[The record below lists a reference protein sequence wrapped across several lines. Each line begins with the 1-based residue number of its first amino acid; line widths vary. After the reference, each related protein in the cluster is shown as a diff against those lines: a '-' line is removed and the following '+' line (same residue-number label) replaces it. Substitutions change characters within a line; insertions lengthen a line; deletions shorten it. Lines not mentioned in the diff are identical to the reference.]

1 MKLLVKRL
9 RDGAVIPKRAT
20 EGSAGH
26 DLYAL
31 LNTPVTIRPGG
42 LVKIPTGIAIELPSA
57 DYAAFVY
64 ARSGLAIKFGIAPSN
79 CVGVVDSDY
88 RGELI
93 VGLTNHGS
101 QPYTIENGER
111 IAQLII
117 APVVLPEILE
127 CDELGNTKRSAGGF
141 GSTGKR

>member
-31 LNTPVTIRPGG
+31 LDEPVTVRPGG
-42 LVKIPTGIAIELPSA
+42 LVRIPTGIAIALPCP

-79 CVGVVDSDY
+79 CVGVIDSDY
-88 RGELI
+88 RGEVI
-93 VGLTNHGS
+93 VGLTNHS
-101 QPYTIENGER
+101 SEPYTIQNGER
-111 IAQLII
+111 IAQMIL
-117 APVVLPEILE
+117 APVVLPEIIESDTL
-127 CDELGNTKRSAGGF
+127 DDTARGAGGF
-141 GSTGKR
+141 GSTGR

>member
-1 MKLLVKRL
+1 MKLMVKRL
-9 RDGAVIPKRAT
+9 REGAVLPKRAT

-31 LNTPVTIRPGG
+31 LEEPVIVRPGG
-42 LVKIPTGIAIELPSA
+42 LVKIPTGLAISLPSP

-64 ARSGLAIKFGIAPSN
+64 ARSGLAIKFGVAPSN
-79 CVGVVDSDY
+79 CVGVIDSDY

-93 VGLTNHGS
+93 VGLTNHS
-101 QPYTIENGER
+101 AQPYTIQNGER

-117 APVVLPEILE
+117 APVVLPEIEE
-127 CDELGNTKRSAGGF
+127 CDTLDETARGEGGF
-141 GSTGKR
+141 GSTGRM

>member
-31 LNTPVTIRPGG
+31 LDEPVTVRPCG
-42 LVKIPTGIAIELPSA
+42 LVRIPTGIAIALPCP

-79 CVGVVDSDY
+79 CVGVIDSDY
-88 RGELI
+88 RGEVI
-93 VGLTNHGS
+93 VGLTNHS
-101 QPYTIENGER
+101 SEPYTIQNGER
-111 IAQLII
+111 IAQMIL
-117 APVVLPEILE
+117 APVVLPEIIESDTL
-127 CDELGNTKRSAGGF
+127 DDTARGAGGF
-141 GSTGKR
+141 GSTGR

>member
-31 LNTPVTIRPGG
+31 LDEPVIVRPGG
-42 LVKIPTGIAIELPSA
+42 LVRIPTGIAIALPCP

-79 CVGVVDSDY
+79 CVGVIDSDY
-88 RGELI
+88 RGEVI
-93 VGLTNHGS
+93 VGLTNHS
-101 QPYTIENGER
+101 SEPYTIQNGER
-111 IAQLII
+111 IAQMIL
-117 APVVLPEILE
+117 APVVLPEIIESDTL
-127 CDELGNTKRSAGGF
+127 DDTARGAGGF
-141 GSTGKR
+141 GSTGR